1 MGSILGTMSSE
12 QLRRSVVT
20 NVSESCYFLNFN
32 VLLETNKKILKG
44 KETMNYTVL
53 CIIKCYRKCC
63 KNGEKKATVLR
74 LFNINYVQLTRRS

>member
-63 KNGEKKATVLR
+63 KKGGESYSFETISSIMS
-74 LFNINYVQLTRRS
+74 N

>member
-12 QLRRSVVT
+12 QLRRSVVM

-32 VLLETNKKILKG
+32 VLLETNKNILKG

-63 KNGEKKATVLR
+63 KNGKKATVLR